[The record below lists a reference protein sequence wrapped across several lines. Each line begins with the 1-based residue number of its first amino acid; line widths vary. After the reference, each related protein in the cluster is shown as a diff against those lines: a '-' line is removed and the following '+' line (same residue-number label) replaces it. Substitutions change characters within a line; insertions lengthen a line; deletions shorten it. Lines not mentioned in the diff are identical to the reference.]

1 MKVRF
6 SYLLDKF
13 KDPDPI
19 LENMKK
25 LILTGDFTLG
35 KPVQEF
41 EEKFAE
47 MLNVKYA
54 LGVANG
60 TDAIRL
66 PLRMA
71 GVGPGDEVI
80 CPANTFIASVGAVVE
95 LFAKPVLVDM
105 APNHVMDPSLIE
117 KAITKKTKA
126 ILPVHFKGT
135 PVEMDEVMYIS
146 KKYGIPVIEDTAQ
159 GFLGEYKGQYLGTIG
174 LAGSFSLHPL
184 KILNVMGDGG
194 MIVTNDKDM
203 YEKLKL
209 YRNHGLKNRDEVSMF
224 GCNSRLDSI
233 QAVVGLNQLPIT
245 KAGVDKRR
253 DNAKIY
259 NDALRDFVSVSE
271 IPEYS
276 KPTHHLYMFEVAENI
291 RDPLWHYLEACGIEA
306 KRHYPIPL
314 QGAWPL
320 LNVDASQFPI
330 AQRQSNRIITVPV
343 DEMLSSDQIYYVIDK
358 IRAFTESKR

>member
-1 MKVRF
+1 MRVRF
-6 SYLLDKF
+6 SYLLEKF
-13 KDPDPI
+13 ENPDPI
-19 LENMKK
+19 LQEMKK

-41 EEKFAE
+41 EKKFAE

-60 TDAIRL
+60 TDAIRI
-66 PLRMA
+66 PLRLA

-95 LFAKPVLVDM
+95 LFAKPVLIDM
-105 APNHVMDPSLIE
+105 APNHVMNAGLIE
-117 KAITKKTKA
+117 RAITRKTKA

-135 PVEMDEVMYIS
+135 PVDMDEVMHVAN
-146 KKYGIPVIEDTAQ
+146 KHGIPVIEDTAQ
-159 GFLGEYKGQYLGTIG
+159 GFLGEYKGKFLGTIG

-194 MIVTNDKDM
+194 MITTNDKEM
-203 YEKLKL
+203 YEKILL
-209 YRNHGLKNRDEVSMF
+209 YRNHGLKNRDEIASF

-233 QAVVGLNQLPIT
+233 QAVVGLNQISIT
-245 KAGVDKRR
+245 PSGVEKRR
-253 DNAKIY
+253 ANAKIY
-259 NDALRDFVSVSE
+259 NDSLRDVVQVSE
-271 IPEYS
+271 IPEYT
-276 KPTHHLYMFEVAENI
+276 KPTHHLYMFEVDSER
-291 RDPLWHYLEACGIEA
+291 RDPLWHFLNNAGIEA

-320 LNVDASQFPI
+320 LDHKLTDFPI
-330 AQRQSNRIITVPV
+330 AKKQSDRIITIPV
-343 DEMLSSDQIYYVIDK
+343 DEMLTHDQIDFVIAM
-358 IRAFTESKR
+358 IRAFMGSNS